1 MRGVTNAM
9 AFSFQSVMTSADT
22 GPMVA
27 LPMTRQSAS
36 TLLRDI
42 AFLRKVWARQMPRG
56 NLSPAGRT
64 G

>member
-42 AFLRKVWARQMPRG
+42 AFLRKV
-56 NLSPAGRT
+56 
-64 G
+64 